1 MVSTAAPSDAP
12 ASGDA
17 EPADDAPSPPP
28 SRPHRRRR
36 IILRIVLGI
45 LLAIFAVWL
54 VLFITKGRFLKHP
67 FERTVGAATHR
78 TVKVAG
84 DFQLYFAPITI
95 KFVAEG
101 MSVSNPAWASKRD
114 LFAAKRIEAHIATFP
129 LIFGRRQVKTLDL
142 QGGAVDL
149 EWNRARQ
156 NTWTFSE
163 KKGGKPFEMPVI
175 DRAIVAGTTLRYLD
189 PQLLLRVDLAFDP
202 VRSTGRRIGDAIGVR
217 GTGTLRQE
225 PFRLTGTLQSPNETV
240 AGGRNA
246 LTLRAD
252 FAHDRIDASGTL
264 AKATQI
270 DGADL
275 TVQARGRN
283 MAELFQLIGAA
294 VPDTRTYR
302 LNAHLT
308 KEGVEYQ
315 FTRLTGT
322 FGDSDIAGKLTVKA
336 IEPRIRLD
344 AVLTTRK
351 LDIVDVAPFIGYNP
365 DLVATKGA
373 AAASGQGSSGGV
385 PRLLPDAH
393 LRVEAIKRFDAGVK
407 YHVTTLR
414 SKNIPISNIDLRL
427 ALENSLLKLA
437 PLTFDMA
444 RGRVASTIV
453 INARRQPVHTDYDI
467 RLLPTP
473 MGRLL
478 AGFGALEAGTTGT
491 IRGRAQLVGD
501 GDTVHQS
508 LSTSRGRI
516 ALVMPRGNLWA
527 RNIQLSELDIGTF
540 VQRMFQDKLKD
551 PVEINCGLIGFTVR
565 NGVAAADPILIDTRK
580 NVIVGRGGFR
590 FRDESL
596 DLAFRADAKK
606 FSLFSGQ
613 SPIGLGGYFAAPAI
627 RPISPELLGRAGVGL
642 GLAAIVAP
650 PAALLA
656 FVDVGDA
663 KSTACGPVL
672 AGARAAQQRT
682 TRGKPRDD
690 VGHGTTSKAE
700 DGKRRKKFLGIF

>member
-1 MVSTAAPSDAP
+1 MVSAAPPDASSAP
-12 ASGDA
+12 ATAVASSD
-17 EPADDAPSPPP
+17 
-28 SRPHRRRR
+28 RPHRRRR
-36 IILRIVLGI
+36 IALRIVLGV
-45 LLAIFAVWL
+45 LLAVFAVWL

-67 FERTVGAATHR
+67 FERIVGSATHR

-84 DFQLYFAPITI
+84 DFQLYFAPIQI

-101 MSVSNPAWASKRD
+101 LSVSNPAWASKPD
-114 LFAAKRIEAHIATFP
+114 LLAARRIEAHIATFP
-129 LIFGRRQVKTLDL
+129 LIVGRREVRTLDL

-149 EWNRARQ
+149 EWNRERQ

-175 DRAIVAGTTLRYLD
+175 DRAIVAGTTLRYID
-189 PQLLLRVDLAFDP
+189 PELLLRVDLGFDP
-202 VRSTGRRIGDAIGVR
+202 IRSTGRQIGDAIALR

-225 PFRLTGTLQSPNETV
+225 PFRLAGSLRSPNETV

-252 FAHDRIDASGTL
+252 FAHTRIDVAGTL

-275 TVQARGRN
+275 KVAARGRN
-283 MAELFQLIGAA
+283 MAELFALIGAA
-294 VPDTRTYR
+294 VPETRTYR
-302 LNAHLT
+302 LGAHLT
-308 KEGVEYQ
+308 KEGVEYR

-322 FGDSDIAGKLTVKA
+322 FGDSDIAGRLTVKA

-365 DLVATKGA
+365 DLVATKGV
-373 AAASGQGSSGGV
+373 AAASGQSA
-385 PRLLPDAH
+385 PARLLPDAH

-414 SKNIPISNIDLRL
+414 SKNIPISNIDLTL

-444 RGRVASTIV
+444 RGRLASNIV
-453 INARRQPVHTDYDI
+453 INARRRPVHTDYDI

-478 AGFGALEAGTTGT
+478 AGFGALESGTTGS
-491 IRGRAQLVGD
+491 IRGRIQLVGD

-516 ALVMPRGNLWA
+516 AFVMPRGSFWA
-527 RNIQLSELDIGTF
+527 RNVQLSELDIGTF
-540 VQRMFQDKLKD
+540 AQRMFQKKLKD
-551 PVEINCGLIGFTVR
+551 PVEINCGLVGFTVR
-565 NGVAAADPILIDTRK
+565 QGVAAADPILIDTRK

-590 FRDESL
+590 FRDESV
-596 DLAFRADAKK
+596 DMAFRADAKK

-613 SPIGLGGYFAAPAI
+613 SPIGLGGHFAAPAI
-627 RPISPELLGRAGVGL
+627 NPISPELLSRAGAGL
-642 GLAAIVAP
+642 GLAAVVAP

-656 FVDVGDA
+656 FVDIGDA

-672 AGARAAQQRT
+672 AGAHASQQRT
-682 TRGKPRDD
+682 TKGKPRDD

-700 DGKRRKKFLGIF
+700 DGKRKKFLGIF